1 MKKHWQQHAQ
11 IVARSIAQQI
21 NTAYGNGFWQIGQ
34 EMRGDIIAGY
44 ALRALFQVERFSEA
58 TELELGEL
66 EARANLIM
74 DETMSAL
81 KRR

>member
-34 EMRGDIIAGY
+34 EMRGAWYDIGDTMEFRPMGAHMV
-44 ALRALFQVERFSEA
+44 LFVTVE
-58 TELELGEL
+58 
-66 EARANLIM
+66 
-74 DETMSAL
+74 D
-81 KRR
+81 